1 MRLEGSEFT
10 RNFLATSTG
19 HLAACV
25 YEIDCPNNVLGALCG
40 EIFVAE
46 RFKELIGQKFE
57 EKVADAIQRV
67 TEDEWQDI
75 MTRNWE
81 QEIRNQFT
89 GAARTWIVRL
99 PYSLIGV
106 HGPEPNG
113 GRPTI
118 TITSEE
124 VEEVFG
130 PIVKRIES
138 LVASQVEAAV
148 MKYGKLPKVSSN
160 LRTRMGIGG
169 WM

>member
-1 MRLEGSEFT
+1 M
-10 RNFLATSTG
+10 
-19 HLAACV
+19 
-25 YEIDCPNNVLGALCG
+25 
-40 EIFVAE
+40 AE
-46 RFKELIGQKFE
+46 RFKELVGKKFE

-67 TEDEWQDI
+67 TEEEWQDI

-99 PYSLIGV
+99 PYSLIDV

-124 VEEVFG
+124 VDEVFR
-130 PIVKRIES
+130 PSVKRIES

-160 LRTRMGIGG
+160 LWTRMGFGG
-169 WM
+169 WMQRSHLLTLDHSF